1 MSAIIAAE
9 RNIYQKGKEG
19 ANKIDFEAIDGV
31 ELVRLLDNIISS
43 LHKQIQEA
51 EHMVKEKRNR
61 TKEKIL
67 KELDADSEK
76 GARSEALEQRSNTT
90 AKKPKQKLESKKDK
104 QKDVL
109 QKDAQ
114 NAVSSSTIDFKN
126 IIPPA
131 ETLKSVGPFV
141 DTGTLFH
148 KLPEKALEMAYFN
161 VASKFPRQSLDMQ
174 GMPINISEQREA
186 LMAGLKDQLKR
197 DQQSRTMLTKI
208 MNKTQ
213 GLS

>member
-1 MSAIIAAE
+1 M
-9 RNIYQKGKEG
+9 
-19 ANKIDFEAIDGV
+19 
-31 ELVRLLDNIISS
+31 
-43 LHKQIQEA
+43 
-51 EHMVKEKRNR
+51 
-61 TKEKIL
+61 
-67 KELDADSEK
+67 KELDADSRK
-76 GARSEALEQRSNTT
+76 AQKVKLWSDSSTT
-90 AKKPKQKLESKKDK
+90 AKNPSKSLKVRK
-104 QKDVL
+104 INKKMHYKKMLKMLCLVVL
-109 QKDAQ
+109 
-114 NAVSSSTIDFKN
+114 IDFKN
-126 IIPPA
+126 IIPPT
-131 ETLKSVGPFV
+131 ETLKSIGPFV

>member
-1 MSAIIAAE
+1 MLVSLE
-9 RNIYQKGKEG
+9 HVRV
-19 ANKIDFEAIDGV
+19 FESPHPWGV

-90 AKKPKQKLESKKDK
+90 AKKPKQKLESKKDV
-104 QKDVL
+104 QKDTS
-109 QKDAQ
+109 QHDAQ
-114 NAVSSSTIDFKN
+114 IDVSSSTIYFKN
-126 IIPPA
+126 LIPPA
-131 ETLKSVGPFV
+131 ETLKSIGPLV
-141 DTGTLFH
+141 DTGTLFR

-161 VASKFPRQSLDMQ
+161 AASKFPRQSLDMQ

-186 LMAGLKDQLKR
+186 LMAGLKDQFKR
-197 DQQSRTMLTKI
+197 DQQSRIMLTKI